1 MIDEKTHDTVPP
13 YARHSFVAE
22 FSDGARLRFYGPTE
36 AGILD
41 AIAAAVPAHGDVL
54 WYDGVTDQHYT
65 KGRYYLLDD
74 DPGIYAAHIVLDNY
88 DGPVDKN
95 GLPAELTDDAQK

>member
-54 WYDGVTDQHYT
+54 WYDGVTDQQYEHGQHY
-65 KGRYYLLDD
+65 RLVRS
-74 DPGIYAAHIVLDNY
+74 PGVTVARIDLREYNDAAE
-88 DGPVDKN
+88 K
-95 GLPAELTDDAQK
+95 E